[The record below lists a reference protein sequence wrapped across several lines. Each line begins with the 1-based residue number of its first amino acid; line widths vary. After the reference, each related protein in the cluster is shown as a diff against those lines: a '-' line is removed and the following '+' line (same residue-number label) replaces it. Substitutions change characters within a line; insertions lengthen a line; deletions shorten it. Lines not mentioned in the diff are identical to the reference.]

1 MIKIFTERSHHLKIS
16 VIFITQKI
24 FHPGKKSPY
33 YIIEHP
39 VHGFVKN
46 PRERQ
51 QIQTLAR
58 QMYPNCSKYFL
69 DKFEKATNKKL
80 GKLIDLHPNT
90 RETDRYE

>member
-1 MIKIFTERSHHLKIS
+1 MVLF
-16 VIFITQKI
+16 
-24 FHPGKKSPY
+24 
-33 YIIEHP
+33 
-39 VHGFVKN
+39 KN
-46 PRERQ
+46 PRDRQ